1 MSSRS
6 NVKLTE
12 VGGDLGHQDVC
23 PSETNLSEYHEDPS
37 KPEEECE
44 EEEEEEEDVDFN
56 PFLKETLSPE
66 ASSSLS
72 SEVEGLDGDAVDS
85 GVVGVGSS
93 KITSEIQNSQQFF
106 EHGEEVVMQ
115 ATLSSEDI
123 CRKEF
128 QSIIENIQ
136 EQDNNLSNATEINDV
151 VEGELVND
159 TDPQNSVIDFDTE
172 DAICTR
178 TRARYSLRSFSLDE
192 LETFLQETDDEDDL
206 QNVDDEDE
214 YRKFLAAVLQGG
226 DVDSHLTHE
235 NEIVDEDEDNDADF
249 EIELEEALE
258 SDLDENTKE
267 KTEGVYEKGGRR
279 PETRQNRR
287 QKSNVQCKK
296 NLATPTKRPLRPLL
310 PNIPVS
316 SFSTQD
322 RKMPEAASSC
332 LSFPVKAGHANGF
345 TPRQIGQL
353 HCLIHE
359 HVQLLIQIFSLCVL
373 DSSRQH
379 VAAQVQKMI
388 VEMLHK
394 RNEVLAWKTESY
406 PTTCFSPP
414 YLISSVPYDG
424 PKFLL
429 GTLESSSNNVTSS
442 PNSRTT
448 SQGIILSRGRFEC
461 ASNGETGSSQ
471 NFWVPYISG
480 PVVSVLDVAPLSIVG
495 KFMNDVETAVHE
507 NRRRQVETS
516 CDSRFEREA
525 LFPLPAFPLENQVN
539 SELLGRTS
547 TLSINAVSSSP
558 SQQPR
563 KKTMAAN
570 LVENTKKQSIALV
583 PKDIAK
589 LSQRF
594 LPMFNPALFPHKPP
608 SAAVANRVLFTDS
621 EDELLA
627 LGMMDHNT
635 DWKAIQQRLLP
646 CKSKHQIFVRQKNRC
661 SSKAPDNPI
670 KAVRRMKTSP
680 LTAEEV
686 ACIQEAIRVYKY
698 DWRSIWQFIVPHR
711 DPSLLP
717 RQWRVALGTQKSY
730 KLDADKKEKRRLYEF
745 NKRKFKSSASAMW
758 QNKEDSQVEISGGDN
773 NNTDGCVDNGG
784 KTYVHEAFLA
794 DWRPSDYGGQSCS
807 DIARNP
813 HNGMLSQEA
822 VQEQLHNNGCGMA
835 RQPLAVSM
843 QQFPSMY
850 QHPSFHFAD
859 ARHLEASTSEG
870 NSLVNST
877 FNTLKSQSHFRP
889 YRARRSNGTHLV
901 KLAPD
906 LPPVNLPPSVRVVSQ
921 SSFRS
926 SLHGAS
932 LSVAAGSSTC
942 DIERD
947 NLMSQLP
954 NARSLGIHDLTKA
967 GGNNINAP
975 NDRHTSLQIEESRLN
990 KDKCVDDE
998 RSTDSDLQMHPLL
1011 FQAQENGHLPYYPLN
1026 CSTDSSSFSF
1036 FPGNQPQLNLSL
1048 LHNPHQENH
1057 VGSFTKLLKSKE
1069 STSLAQ
1075 NIDFHPL
1082 LQRNDYLPSDFI
1094 SSGGKCMQLQRPLHD
1109 AQIVSTDPLAAGR
1122 SLEKANELDLEIH
1135 LSSTSRK
1142 EDSWGKGA
1150 TTRNLTKSTTNAQVS
1165 RSTMNNQ
1172 NGNNSFYQHTENSSS
1187 HSQPVTG
1194 GSSSGVPSNTIDE
1207 YMDDIGDQSHQ
1218 EIVMEQEELS
1228 DSDEE
1233 NEENVEFEC
1242 EEMTDSE
1249 GDEGSGCEETT
1260 EIQNEEGPG
1269 FATEN
1274 ATTTDFDERNC
1285 EPISNFHSQSNLQI
1299 PGKNIPSLELG
1310 LTSEGNDD
1318 NSRSSWLSL
1327 DPGAPHCLGDVI
1339 ENEIEST
1346 KTRGSPATKSLVSSR
1361 PGRSCRKRNPS
1372 LKEDM
1377 DRRSNINGKQQPSLA
1392 SLPNPMLKKPG
1403 KRSQLRGQ
1411 PAISYSPSLPTAI
1424 SPSPAQFR
1432 RRSTPGTPPSLSRRR
1447 SASTAHVAPT
1457 AHHPSGTRFRSRLI
1471 MPRYRDDPP
1480 AVRVYTVCD
1489 ESRYLIV
1496 RNVPALGCGEELLKL
1511 FSTYGDIEECKPMD
1525 AEECEAYTDVYW
1537 IKFRL
1542 VSNARF
1548 AKRKLDEYV
1557 FIGNPLK
1564 VSYAPHFET
1573 LSDTKEKLECRR
1585 REVLARPNSGRS
1597 KDSTIRNRGSWN
1609 EKLSEASPS
1618 QASLPERVNT
1628 GQRNNGK
1635 RELISHVN
1643 NAPIA
1648 RVSSE
1653 KEYFPSQSMNQTV
1666 RFNPVVTLYNMG
1678 LSPRNPV
1685 WTIEEEFERIK
1696 SKLHPKSCQSSFI
1709 RVLRQERS
1717 LRPSF
1722 FDVLKNN
1729 QRFTN
1734 GFATMNKH
1742 RDLLVNWI
1750 ILKKQFTL
1758 V

>member
-1 MSSRS
+1 MVFWFGFLWKIMPRYRDDPPAVRVYTVCDESRYLIVRNVPALGCGEELLKLFSTYGDIEECKPMDAEECEAYTDVYWIKFRLVS
-6 NVKLTE
+6 NARFAKRKLDEYVFIGNPLKVSYVKLTE

-44 EEEEEEEDVDFN
+44 EEEEEEEEDVDFN

-85 GVVGVGSS
+85 GIVGVGSS
-93 KITSEIQNSQQFF
+93 KVTSEIQNSQQFF

-128 QSIIENIQ
+128 QTIIENIQ
-136 EQDNNLSNATEINDV
+136 EQDNNLSNVTEINDA
-151 VEGELVND
+151 VEGELVNN
-159 TDPQNSVIDFDTE
+159 TDPQSSVIDFDTE

-332 LSFPVKAGHANGF
+332 LSFPVQAGHANGF

-429 GTLESSSNNVTSS
+429 GTLESSSNDVTSS
-442 PNSRTT
+442 PNNRTT

-495 KFMNDVETAVHE
+495 KFMNDVEAAVHE

-525 LFPLPAFPLENQVN
+525 LFPVPAFPLEDQVN

-563 KKTMAAN
+563 KKSMAAN

-608 SAAVANRVLFTDS
+608 SAAVSNRVLFTDS

-758 QNKEDSQVEISGGDN
+758 QNKEDSQVENSGGDN

-794 DWRPSDYGGQSCS
+794 DWRPSDYVGQSCS

-822 VQEQLHNNGCGMA
+822 VQEQLQNNGCGMA

-850 QHPSFHFAD
+850 QHPSFHFAG
-859 ARHLEASTSEG
+859 ARHLEASTTEG

-926 SLHGAS
+926 SFHGAS
-932 LSVAAGSSTC
+932 LSVAAASGTC

-1026 CSTDSSSFSF
+1026 CSTSDSSSFSF

-1109 AQIVSTDPLAAGR
+1109 ALIVNTDPLAAGR

-1150 TTRNLTKSTTNAQVS
+1150 TTRNLAKSTTNAQVS

-1207 YMDDIGDQSHQ
+1207 YMDDIDDQSHQ

-1228 DSDEE
+1228 DSD
-1233 NEENVEFEC
+1233 EENVEFEC

-1346 KTRGSPATKSLVSSR
+1346 KTRGSPAAKSLVSSR

-1377 DRRSNINGKQQPSLA
+1377 DRRSNINGKQQLSLA
-1392 SLPNPMLKKPG
+1392 SFRNPMSKKPG
-1403 KRSQLRGQ
+1403 KRVRRTNSSLNIELNVQNTNCDGEDKNFCHAALEFLLQSGSHPDIIHCHDWSSAPVAWLFKENYVHYGLSNSRVVFTIHNLEFGAHAIAKAMAHSDKATTVSPTYSKEITGN
-1411 PAISYSPSLPTAI
+1411 PAI
-1424 SPSPAQFR
+1424 
-1432 RRSTPGTPPSLSRRR
+1432 
-1447 SASTAHVAPT
+1447 APNLYKF
-1457 AHHPSGTRFRSRLI
+1457 HGILNGI
-1471 MPRYRDDPP
+1471 DP
-1480 AVRVYTVCD
+1480 
-1489 ESRYLIV
+1489 
-1496 RNVPALGCGEELLKL
+1496 
-1511 FSTYGDIEECKPMD
+1511 DI
-1525 AEECEAYTDVYW
+1525 W
-1537 IKFRL
+1537 
-1542 VSNARF
+1542 
-1548 AKRKLDEYV
+1548 
-1557 FIGNPLK
+1557 
-1564 VSYAPHFET
+1564 
-1573 LSDTKEKLECRR
+1573 
-1585 REVLARPNSGRS
+1585 
-1597 KDSTIRNRGSWN
+1597 GS
-1609 EKLSEASPS
+1609 
-1618 QASLPERVNT
+1618 
-1628 GQRNNGK
+1628 
-1635 RELISHVN
+1635 I
-1643 NAPIA
+1643 
-1648 RVSSE
+1648 
-1653 KEYFPSQSMNQTV
+1653 
-1666 RFNPVVTLYNMG
+1666 
-1678 LSPRNPV
+1678 
-1685 WTIEEEFERIK
+1685 
-1696 SKLHPKSCQSSFI
+1696 
-1709 RVLRQERS
+1709 
-1717 LRPSF
+1717 
-1722 FDVLKNN
+1722 
-1729 QRFTN
+1729 
-1734 GFATMNKH
+1734 
-1742 RDLLVNWI
+1742 
-1750 ILKKQFTL
+1750 
-1758 V
+1758 